1 MVLNDKRALLFFFIS
16 LSDLFIAVLPKREN
30 KSLAN
35 VKRRHLFEI
44 ARIDDSLGVFVRPNL
59 YVSSFN

>member
-1 MVLNDKRALLFFFIS
+1 MTKEPFYFFIS

-35 VKRRHLFEI
+35 VKRRRLFEI
-44 ARIDDSLGVFVRPNL
+44 ARTDDSLGLFVRPYV